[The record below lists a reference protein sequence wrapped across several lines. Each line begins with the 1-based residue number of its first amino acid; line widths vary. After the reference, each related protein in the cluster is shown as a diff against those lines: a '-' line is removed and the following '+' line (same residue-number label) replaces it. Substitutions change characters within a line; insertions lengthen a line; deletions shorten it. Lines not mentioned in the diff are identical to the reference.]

1 MTERVQSQAWDG
13 AGTPSISVI
22 VPTHDRAAFLPELIA
37 SLEAQTLEPA
47 HFEVVVVDDASTDET
62 WEVLR
67 RLASATPLRMLSVRA
82 EGNRGPAATRNLA
95 VSLTR
100 APAFAFTDD
109 DCLPTPGWL
118 DAIAGGLRDADVVQ
132 GRTLPRPS
140 EQAGAGPWART
151 VWITAATQLYETC
164 NIGWRR
170 ETFERLGGFAAG
182 RPDAPTGTRAHF
194 GEDAELGWRLIAG
207 GGTTA
212 YRPAALVHH
221 RVHPGTF
228 ADWLAERR
236 RLRLFPDL
244 VRRAPGLRRAMRLG
258 VFLSWDTALFDLA
271 LAGGVAGL
279 ISRKPW
285 PALAA
290 LPWLAARWRQAGRKP
305 GRSRLARLGQ
315 LAAGDAVGLVSL
327 AGGSLRSRRAVL

>member
-1 MTERVQSQAWDG
+1 MTERVESPTWNA
-13 AGTPSISVI
+13 AEAPSISVI

-37 SLEAQTLEPA
+37 SLEAQTLDPVD
-47 HFEVVVVDDASTDET
+47 FEVVVVDDASTDDT

-67 RLASATPLRMLSVRA
+67 RLVTSTPLRMLAVRA
-82 EGNRGPAATRNLA
+82 ETNRGPAATRNLA
-95 VSLTR
+95 ASIAR
-100 APAFAFTDD
+100 AQAFAFTDD

-118 DAIAGGLRDADVVQ
+118 DAIADGLQDADVVQ
-132 GRTLPRPS
+132 GRTLPPPS
-140 EQAGAGPWART
+140 EQSAAGPWARM

-170 ETFERLGGFAAG
+170 EAFQRLGGFAAD

-194 GEDAELGWRLIAG
+194 GEDAELGWRLIAD
-207 GGTTA
+207 GGTTD

-305 GRSRLARLGQ
+305 GRPRLTRLGQ

-327 AGGSLRSRRAVL
+327 VSGSIRSRRAVL

>member
-1 MTERVQSQAWDG
+1 MTVTVESASWNA

-22 VPTHDRAAFLPELIA
+22 VPTHDRAAFLPELMA
-37 SLEAQTLEPA
+37 SLEAQTLDPA
-47 HFEVVVVDDASTDET
+47 DFEVVVVDDASTDDT
-62 WEVLR
+62 WEVLG
-67 RLASATPLRMLSVRA
+67 RLASSTPLRMLAARA
-82 EGNRGPAATRNLA
+82 DANRGPAAARNLA
-95 VSLTR
+95 ASLART
-100 APAFAFTDD
+100 PAFAFTDD

-118 DAIAGGLRDADVVQ
+118 NAIALGLRETDVVQ

-170 ETFERLGGFAAG
+170 EAFDRLGGFAAG
-182 RPDAPTGTRAHF
+182 RPDAPPGTRGHF
-194 GEDAELGWRLIAG
+194 GEDAELGWRLIAD
-207 GGTTA
+207 GGTAA
-212 YRPAALVHH
+212 YRPGALVHH
-221 RVHPGTF
+221 RIHPGTF

-244 VRRAPGLRRAMRLG
+244 LRRAPGMRRAMRLG

-271 LAGGVAGL
+271 LAGGIAALVG
-279 ISRKPW
+279 RKPW

-290 LPWLAARWRQAGRKP
+290 LPWLSARWRQAGRKP
-305 GRSRLARLGQ
+305 GRQRLTRLGQ

-327 AGGSLRSRRAVL
+327 VSGSLRSGRAVL

>member
-1 MTERVQSQAWDG
+1 MTERVQSSTWNV
-13 AGTPSISVI
+13 AGTPLVSVI
-22 VPTHDRAAFLPELIA
+22 VPTHDRARFLPELMA
-37 SLEAQTLEPA
+37 SLEAQTVAPA
-47 HFEVVVVDDASTDET
+47 NFEVVVVDDASTDDT

-67 RLASATPLRMLSVRA
+67 RLVSATPLRLLAARA
-82 EGNRGPAATRNLA
+82 DGNRGPAAARNLA
-95 VSLTR
+95 ASLAR

-118 DAIAGGLRDADVVQ
+118 DAIAAGLRDADVVQ

-140 EQAGAGPWART
+140 EQVGAGPWART
-151 VWITAATQLYETC
+151 VWITGATQLYETC

-182 RPDAPTGTRAHF
+182 RPDAPTGTREHF
-194 GEDAELGWRLIAG
+194 GEDAELGWRSIADG
-207 GGTTA
+207 GRTA
-212 YRPAALVHH
+212 YRPGALVHH

-228 ADWLAERR
+228 ADWLAERL

-244 VRRAPGLRRAMRLG
+244 VRRAPGLRRAMRFG

-279 ISRKPW
+279 IGRKAW

-290 LPWLAARWRQAGRKP
+290 LPWLAARWRQAGRRP
-305 GRSRLARLGQ
+305 GRSRVTRLGQ

-327 AGGSLRSRRAVL
+327 VSGSLRSRRAVL